1 MDIADVVKRSG
12 LSPSTLH
19 YYEEKQLISPT
30 GRRGLRRQ
38 YDEGVLD
45 RLSLIAFGQ
54 RAGFTLDEIRTHLV
68 PDGGVVVNRAAL
80 REKAERIDRE
90 IRALTATRDALVHA
104 AECPAPS
111 HLECPKFRA
120 LLDEAGAARKRRPAR
135 P

>member
-120 LLDEAGAARKRRPAR
+120 LLDEAVAARKRRPAR